1 MLKEFKAF
9 VLRGSVVDLAVGVVI
24 GAAFGAIVT
33 SLVKDVLTPLLG
45 LANVPDFSGLSV
57 QVGDDKIL
65 YGNFVNA
72 IISFVVVAAAI
83 FFLVVKPANRFMS
96 GGKPSEEPKV
106 QECPHCLSSIPAA
119 AKVCS
124 HCGRDVAK
132 ATASRSRR

>member
-45 LANVPDFSGLSV
+45 LLNVPDFGGLSV
-57 QVGDDKIL
+57 GVGDDKIL

-72 IISFVVVAAAI
+72 IMSFIIVAAAI
-83 FFLVVKPANRFMS
+83 FFLVVKPVNRFMS
-96 GGKPSEEPKV
+96 GGKPTETKV

-124 HCGRDVAK
+124 HCGRDVAR
-132 ATASRSRR
+132 ATASRGRR